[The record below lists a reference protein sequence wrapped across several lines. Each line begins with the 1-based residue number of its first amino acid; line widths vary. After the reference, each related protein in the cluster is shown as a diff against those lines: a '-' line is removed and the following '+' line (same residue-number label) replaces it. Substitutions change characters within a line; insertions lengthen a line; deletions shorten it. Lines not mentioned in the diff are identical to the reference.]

1 MAWLAIFMTGDT
13 KALAED
19 DLTRVQDAL
28 VIADKAKRKVEAKVA
43 SLEVEQTSLLL
54 EFWTTK
60 DEVSSLQSQASKD
73 KVTMEENY

>member
-1 MAWLAIFMTGDT
+1 MAWLAVFMTGDT

-28 VIADKAKRKVEAKVA
+28 VITDKAKRKVEAKVA

-54 EFWTTK
+54 EVWTTK